1 MEILKEIKGY
11 EGLYYVSNLGNVK
24 NNKGIVLKICQDTGG
39 YSILGLRKN
48 NKTKT
53 KTIHRLVA
61 YAFIPNPE
69 NKPQV
74 NHKNG
79 IKTDNRVE
87 NLEWCTI
94 SENTKHAIKN
104 NLRTNTPFNA
114 HWLSKKVYQL
124 KIDGTLINEYLSC
137 AEAQRV
143 TGINKT
149 TIANCCNGGFFQ
161 KKKNSNKWIN
171 IKQTGGYKWIWKI

>member
-1 MEILKEIKGY
+1 MEIWKEIKGY

-79 IKTDNRVE
+79 IKTDNRV
-87 NLEWCTI
+87 
-94 SENTKHAIKN
+94 
-104 NLRTNTPFNA
+104 
-114 HWLSKKVYQL
+114 
-124 KIDGTLINEYLSC
+124 
-137 AEAQRV
+137 
-143 TGINKT
+143 
-149 TIANCCNGGFFQ
+149 
-161 KKKNSNKWIN
+161 
-171 IKQTGGYKWIWKI
+171 